1 MAFRIR
7 FLLVLLC
14 LLGNKYAVFADSI
27 TDAIN
32 QREQFEKQ
40 KEVFEKLD
48 KRQDENIMRYNVEK
62 PELLAKQDEQC
73 FQIETILDEGIT
85 LLSNE
90 EKQALYDNYRGNCNS
105 LTDLSNLARQLTA
118 LYLEKGYITS
128 QVYIKPQ
135 NISSRKVTLYAVE
148 GKVAQIVP
156 DELYINSAFMGQKDD
171 YLNLRDLEN
180 AVETINRL
188 PSNHAKMDL
197 IPSSEVGYTDVSIEN
212 NTTNR
217 INGSI
222 GINNFGTK
230 KTGDKQG
237 SLALNVDNPL
247 RINDQFVVNLNSTD
261 KHFQNENSIGDG
273 YEYSFPIGDLLTTLS
288 YRKSSYEQYVYGG
301 INQYNSNGDTKT
313 YTLALNYKLFHNE
326 SHRVNIGSSVSQYQ
340 TKNYLSESLIEMASY
355 DLSKV
360 GVMIDYMYQTADF
373 YTYIALNYT
382 QGTDWFNATNP
393 TSLNEK
399 YSLYTIDASLVKR
412 LDAFQY
418 SLSAHYQHSNYQLFS
433 TNQISIGGHYS
444 VRGFQKEG
452 LSGNTGYYIRNEF
465 SYTPQNKFLEYFDQ
479 TYFIAFDGGE
489 IKKEEDTNGGKLLSD
504 AVGLKLKQGNF
515 DMNFYYAMP
524 LYKKDVSVT
533 QNFFGA
539 SANYRF

>member
-1 MAFRIR
+1 M
-7 FLLVLLC
+7 
-14 LLGNKYAVFADSI
+14 
-27 TDAIN
+27 
-32 QREQFEKQ
+32 
-40 KEVFEKLD
+40 
-48 KRQDENIMRYNVEK
+48 
-62 PELLAKQDEQC
+62 
-73 FQIETILDEGIT
+73 
-85 LLSNE
+85 
-90 EKQALYDNYRGNCNS
+90 
-105 LTDLSNLARQLTA
+105 
-118 LYLEKGYITS
+118 
-128 QVYIKPQ
+128 
-135 NISSRKVTLYAVE
+135 
-148 GKVAQIVP
+148 
-156 DELYINSAFMGQKDD
+156 
-171 YLNLRDLEN
+171 
-180 AVETINRL
+180 
-188 PSNHAKMDL
+188 
-197 IPSSEVGYTDVSIEN
+197 
-212 NTTNR
+212 
-217 INGSI
+217 
-222 GINNFGTK
+222 
-230 KTGDKQG
+230 
-237 SLALNVDNPL
+237 
-247 RINDQFVVNLNSTD
+247 
-261 KHFQNENSIGDG
+261 
-273 YEYSFPIGDLLTTLS
+273 
-288 YRKSSYEQYVYGG
+288 
-301 INQYNSNGDTKT
+301 
-313 YTLALNYKLFHNE
+313 
-326 SHRVNIGSSVSQYQ
+326 NIGSSVSQYQ
-340 TKNYLSESLIEMASY
+340 TKNYLSESLIETASY

-360 GVMIDYMYQTADF
+360 GAMIDYMYQTADF

-465 SYTPQNKFLEYFDQ
+465 SYTQQNKFLEYFDQ

-489 IKKEEDTNGGKLLSD
+489 IKKEEDTNGGKLFSD